1 MTPTNAPAGAARGVA
16 VNARVA
22 AAGLLLA
29 AALVSS
35 STLAQQPQR
44 PIRAAQGELLV
55 QPRAGLSD
63 REFDKILQ
71 AHGARR
77 ARLLR
82 SINVHVV
89 ALPEQANAIAVARA
103 LARNPHIKFAE
114 LDVLLEPGFLP
125 NDPFLGSAWHLNK
138 VGAPT
143 AWDASQGDGITV
155 AVCDSGVDPHP
166 DLVLVPGY
174 NFYDGNTDTRDATG
188 HGTKVAG
195 AVAMAGQNGVGGA
208 GVSFRTRVMPVR
220 VSDTSGY
227 AFYSTIANCITFAAD
242 NGARG
247 ANASFLGVC
256 GSGTIQSAASYM
268 RNRGGV
274 VTGSGGNTGVQEG
287 IGPSDYITCV
297 SATDGSDNRTS
308 WSSFGS
314 YIDVAAPG
322 AGIFTTDRG
331 GGYTSPSGT
340 SFSAPVTLGVY
351 ALMMAANPSLSSATL
366 DNALFTTARDL
377 GSGGKDP
384 YYGYGRVD
392 AAAAVS
398 KARSL
403 VGADTTAPS
412 VSVQSPTGGQV
423 SGLVAVNVG
432 ASDAGGVS
440 RTELYANGVRLAEDA
455 LAPYAFSWD
464 TTGLADGPAT
474 LQAKAFDAAGNVGT
488 SASVSVTVAND
499 KLPPVVRFSSPA
511 AGSTVTGTVSVNVN
525 ATDNTRVVRLSLMI
539 DGQEVAVS
547 NGASLSYSWN
557 TGGGKPGKGKGKGN
571 QSSSGGTS
579 SLTARAED
587 PTGNVGTAS
596 VTVTRQ

>member
-1 MTPTNAPAGAARGVA
+1 MTSTRVHGTAARRFALVLGVGAALIAGS
-16 VNARVA
+16 
-22 AAGLLLA
+22 AAG
-29 AALVSS
+29 
-35 STLAQQPQR
+35 QHPQR
-44 PIRAAQGELLV
+44 NFRAAQGIVLV

-63 REFDKILQ
+63 REFDRILQ
-71 AHGARR
+71 PHGARR

-89 ALPEQANAIAVARA
+89 QIPEQANAIAVAQA
-103 LARNPHIKFAE
+103 LARNPNVKFAE
-114 LDVLLEPGFLP
+114 LDVLLGPGFLP
-125 NDPFLGSAWHLNK
+125 NDPYLGSAWHLNT
-138 VGAPT
+138 VSAPS
-143 AWDASQGDGITV
+143 AWDASQGDGITM

-174 NFYDGNTDTRDATG
+174 NFYNGNTDTRDATG

-195 AVAMAGQNGVGGA
+195 TIAMAGQNGVGGA

-220 VSDTSGY
+220 VSDATGY
-227 AFYSTIANCITFAAD
+227 AFYSAIASCITFAAD

-268 RNRGGV
+268 RSRGGV
-274 VTGSGGNTGVQEG
+274 VTGSGGNTGAQEA
-287 IGPSDYITCV
+287 IAPSDTITCV
-297 SATDGSDNRTS
+297 SATDSNDSRTS

-351 ALMMAANPSLSSATL
+351 ALMMSANPKLSSATL
-366 DNALFTTARDL
+366 DNTLFTTTRDL
-377 GSGGKDP
+377 GGGGQDP
-384 YYGYGRVD
+384 YYGHGRVD
-392 AAAAVS
+392 AAAAVA

-403 VGADTTAPS
+403 VAADTTPPS
-412 VSVQSPTGGQV
+412 VSIQSPTGGQV
-423 SGLVAVNVG
+423 SGLVPVNVA
-432 ASDAGGVS
+432 ASDVSGVT
-440 RTELYANGVRLAEDA
+440 RVELYANATRVAEDA

-464 TTGLADGPAT
+464 TTGLPDGPAT
-474 LQAKAFDAAGNVGT
+474 LQAKAYDGAGNVAS
-488 SASVSVTVAND
+488 SASVAVTVGND
-499 KLPPVVRFSSPA
+499 KIPPIVTFSSPA
-511 AGSTVTGTVSVNVN
+511 PGSTVTGTVAVNVN
-525 ATDNTRVVRLSLMI
+525 ATDNTKVVKVSLMI
-539 DGQEVAVS
+539 DGREVAVS
-547 NGASLSYSWN
+547 NGPSLSYSWN
-557 TGGGKPGKGKGKGN
+557 TGSGKPGKGKGKGN
-571 QSSSGGTS
+571 QGTSGGTS

-587 PTGNVGTAS
+587 PAGNVGTAS

>member
-1 MTPTNAPAGAARGVA
+1 MTSTESRATARGFAFILGV
-16 VNARVA
+16 VA
-22 AAGLLLA
+22 ALIASSAAG
-29 AALVSS
+29 
-35 STLAQQPQR
+35 QHPQR
-44 PIRAAQGELLV
+44 NFRAAKGVVLV

-63 REFDKILQ
+63 REFDKVLQ
-71 AHGARR
+71 PHGARR
-77 ARLLR
+77 VRHLR

-89 ALPEQANAIAVARA
+89 ALPEQADAIAVARA
-103 LARNPHIKFAE
+103 LASNPKVKFAE

-125 NDPFLGSAWHLNK
+125 NDPYLGSAWHLNTLS
-138 VGAPT
+138 APS

-166 DLVLVPGY
+166 DLMLVPGY
-174 NFYDGNTDTRDATG
+174 NFYNGNADTRDATG

-195 AVAMAGQNGVGGA
+195 AIAMAGQNGVGGA

-220 VSDTSGY
+220 VSDATGY
-227 AFYSTIANCITFAAD
+227 AFYSAIANCIAFAAD

-268 RNRGGV
+268 RSRGGV
-274 VTGSGGNTGVQEG
+274 VTGSGGNTGVQEA
-287 IGPSDYITCV
+287 IAPSDNITCV
-297 SATDGSDNRTS
+297 SATDSGDNRTS

-314 YIDVAAPG
+314 YIDIAAPG
-322 AGIFTTDRG
+322 VGIFTTDRG

-351 ALMMAANPSLSSATL
+351 ALMMSANPRLSSATL
-366 DNALFTTARDL
+366 DNTLFTTARDL
-377 GSGGKDP
+377 GGGGKDA

-392 AAAAVS
+392 AAAAVA

-403 VGADTTAPS
+403 VAADTTPPS
-412 VSVQSPTGGQV
+412 VSIQSPMGGQV
-423 SGLVAVNVG
+423 SGVVPVNVA
-432 ASDAGGVS
+432 ASDASGVT

-464 TTGLADGPAT
+464 TTGLQDGPAT
-474 LQAKAFDAAGNVGT
+474 VQAKAYDAAGNVAS
-488 SASVSVTVAND
+488 SASVSVTVGND
-499 KLPPVVRFSSPA
+499 KIPPVVAFSSPVP
-511 AGSTVTGTVSVNVN
+511 GSTVTGTVAVSVN
-525 ATDNTRVVRLSLMI
+525 ATDNTKVVKLSLMI
-539 DGQEVAVS
+539 DGREVAVS
-547 NGASLSYSWN
+547 NGPTLSYSWN
-557 TGGGKPGKGKGKGN
+557 TGSEKPGKGKGKGN

-587 PTGNVGTAS
+587 LAGNTGTAS
-596 VTVTRQ
+596 LSVTRQ